1 MAKNYIEPK
10 KELIRYTCPHC
21 NTISQVEKDGH
32 YFQSDNT
39 SVRLNFTK
47 AKAGGHLPDF
57 D

>member
-1 MAKNYIEPK
+1 MEDNY
-10 KELIRYTCPHC
+10 
-21 NTISQVEKDGH
+21 NVEV
-32 YFQSDNT
+32 T